1 MDRFTTTPP
10 RISVRQAQ
18 PAPMCLHCWG
28 QRAIWE
34 SSLVGMLPVQCERC
48 TGSGREPPG
57 RIR

>member
-10 RISVRQAQ
+10 RIRVQAQ
-18 PAPMCLHCWG
+18 PAPMCMHCWG

-34 SSLVGMLPVQCERC
+34 CSLVGMLPVRCERC

-57 RIR
+57 RMR

>member
-10 RISVRQAQ
+10 HIRVQAQ
-18 PAPMCLHCWG
+18 PALMCMHCWG

-34 SSLVGMLPVQCERC
+34 RSLVGMLPVRCERC

-57 RIR
+57 RMR